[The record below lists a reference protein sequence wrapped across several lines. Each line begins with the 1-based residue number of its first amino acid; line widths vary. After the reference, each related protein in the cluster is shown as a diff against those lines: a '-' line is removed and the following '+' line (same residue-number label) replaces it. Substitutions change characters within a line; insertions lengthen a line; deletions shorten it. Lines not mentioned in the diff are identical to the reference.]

1 MTLEMTTTFYEHC
14 DDIIPEGC
22 EYDWIMTNIAYVSY
36 DYQKN
41 NAAPESE
48 VGDQVWRR
56 VVRGFIKILEP
67 LHSWAERAP
76 VVDALFKYLCNLQ
89 DRPSELT
96 ELLIRKLSM
105 LADSATPM
113 CQALYEQLTVQPELA
128 ESISRASS
136 PLTV

>member
-1 MTLEMTTTFYEHC
+1 MTFYERC

-36 DYQKN
+36 EFQPN

-48 VGDQVWRR
+48 VGDDKWRH
-56 VVRGFIKILEP
+56 VTRGFIKILET
-67 LHSWAERAP
+67 LHSWAQRAP
-76 VVDALFKYLCNLQ
+76 VVDALFKYLCDLPEPP
-89 DRPSELT
+89 PSLT

-105 LADSATPM
+105 LVETGTPM
-113 CQALYEQLTVQPELA
+113 CQALYEKLTVQPELA
-128 ESISRASS
+128 EGISRASS